1 MNQNVALK
9 LRKGIAIALKQ
20 FPALKDNMCQ
30 TGIYLWSRFDE
41 YGTFCWYIGKAKN
54 LLRRTAQHIMDGQSH
69 LDKSIKKHGF
79 WKEEKNENGWDFT
92 IIEYCSESKLDER
105 EQYWIDKYR
114 KVSPD
119 NSKMYNVESGGTTGK
134 TIIGEKKQRRD
145 IKWKAEARAKVLA
158 EFREYFDIVPKDN
171 AIKGKD
177 ELKVKAEALQQEY
190 YNGQVSYDN
199 DYWKI
204 KTFLKEHGLN
214 DLDELIARWEN
225 EF

>member
-1 MNQNVALK
+1 MNELVSTR
-9 LRKGIAIALKQ
+9 LRRGIAIALKQ
-20 FPALKDNMCQ
+20 FPILKICGEES
-30 TGIYLWSRFDE
+30 GIYLWERTDE
-41 YGTFCWYIGKAKN
+41 DGKYCWYVGKARR
-54 LLRRTAQHIMDGQSH
+54 LLNRTAQHIVDGKSH
-69 LDKSIKKHGF
+69 LDLSIKAHGF
-79 WKEEKNENGWDFT
+79 YDEDKKPNGWRFRILKRCIELHLDAYEQDF
-92 IIEYCSESKLDER
+92 IREYMER
-105 EQYWIDKYR
+105 Y
-114 KVSPD
+114 PD
-119 NSKMYNVESGGTTGK
+119 GRMYNVESGGTTGK

-145 IKWKAEARAKVLA
+145 VKWKTEARAKVLA

-204 KTFLKEHGLN
+204 KTFLKEHGFN
-214 DLDELIARWEN
+214 DLDEVIARWEN